1 MIKMVF
7 QNIVEKMDYLVDSI
21 GTTDQPFGKKMKLE
35 LYLLNQNEFYLVQ
48 KFEQKNEIIKGW
60 K

>member
-1 MIKMVF
+1 MVF
-7 QNIVEKMDYLVDSI
+7 QNIVEKTDYLVDSI

-48 KFEQKNEIIKGW
+48 KFEQKNEIIKGL